1 MTPEGLRPSDK
12 AAGQREQ
19 FGMGMTHAV
28 IYTWYTHGC
37 ILPTEIYNFPVE
49 AATSYARTIPIIKLN
64 HLSLTVTEN
73 VRVVVCPGC

>member
-1 MTPEGLRPSDK
+1 MTPEGLCPSDK

-28 IYTWYTHGC
+28 LYIWYTHGC

-64 HLSLTVTEN
+64 HLSMAVTEN
-73 VRVVVCPGC
+73 VRVVMCPG